1 MILSVVNVVMA
12 TKGAFRYEELMGM
25 ELARFFEVVK
35 GIQIVRSA
43 ENTENFAAEN
53 HRKAINGTR

>member
-1 MILSVVNVVMA
+1 MA

-43 ENTENFAAEN
+43 ENTQEFAAEN
-53 HRKAINGTR
+53 HRKAVNGTR

>member
-1 MILSVVNVVMA
+1 MSVVNVVMA
-12 TKGAFRYEELMGM
+12 TKGAFGYDELMSM

-35 GIQIVRSA
+35 GIQIAKSA
-43 ENTENFAAEN
+43 EKTEQFRAEN